1 MKTSI
6 FLLLLATTAFAQQH
20 PHSEIFP
27 ADFTPHPCASSDPCV
42 VFTEVNFEQAAHAFL
57 LRNLDPKWVDLYG
70 DEMKL
75 VTKPY
80 CVKRA
85 TCNASPGRVWWFCN
99 DVFSQELRGTCDPRF
114 DPKKQPFDNEQCH
127 TWTDTFSSGVD
138 QLGSTAWKKA
148 QQCAKDAA
156 TTAATPRLHQ
166 MDWWSVPAV
175 IPVGFKGPI
184 QIYAI
189 DRETH
194 VPVQADIRFEG
205 QIIYATDPPNGRPTT
220 YYQFKW
226 PRKMVRVPRAD
237 GHSDTVPV
245 TMTIAAPGYET
256 VTTPT
261 PTAVPTMVVTVTPP
275 PAEWK
280 PGVNKIQVNATD
292 SLTGKPV
299 EAQVY
304 AATQTIGF
312 TNKQLEVTIENK
324 GSHPEI
330 WVRSPFDAYGDVV
343 AAPAKK

>member
-1 MKTSI
+1 MKKAI
-6 FLLLLATTAFAQQH
+6 VILFIATAASAQQH

-27 ADFTPHPCASSDPCV
+27 ADYTPSPCASSDPCQ
-42 VFTEVNFEQAAHAFL
+42 VFAEINFEQAAHAFT
-57 LRNLDPKWVDLYG
+57 LRTLDPKWDDLHS
-70 DEMKL
+70 DELKL
-75 VTKPY
+75 STKTF

-99 DVFSQELRGTCDPRF
+99 DVFAQELRATCEKRF
-114 DPKKQPFDNEQCH
+114 DPAKQKNDYEQCR
-127 TWTDTFSSGVD
+127 TWTDTFSNGLD
-138 QLGSTAWKKA
+138 QHGSVAWAKSQK
-148 QQCAKDAA
+148 CAKDAA
-156 TTAATPRLHQ
+156 VTATSTRPHQ
-166 MDWWSVPAV
+166 MDWWSVPPV
-175 IPVGFKGPI
+175 IPVNFNGPI
-184 QIYAI
+184 VMYAI

-194 VPVQADIRFEG
+194 VPVQADIRFED
-205 QIIYATDPPNGRPTT
+205 QIIYTTDPTNGTPTT

-237 GHSDTVPV
+237 GHSDLRPA
-245 TMTIAAPGYET
+245 TMTITAPGYET

-261 PTAVPTMVVTVTPP
+261 PTALPTMVITVTPP

-299 EAQVY
+299 EAQIY

-312 TNKQLEVTIENK
+312 TNTPLEVTIDNK

-330 WVRSPFDAYGDVV
+330 WVRSPFDAYSDVV
-343 AAPAKK
+343 VAPAKK